1 MSDKVTYYREVK
13 ASERLPSENGY
24 YNTNEGEL
32 KYYPELEAF
41 GISTYQFQPEWW
53 LEPIDITEEE
63 IRKIPYQIAE
73 TFGGGLYGDYFKAS
87 KLTIEMLLSRLKGE

>member
-1 MSDKVTYYREVK
+1 MSNKVTYYREVK
-13 ASERLPSENGY
+13 ASERLPDSKKMPTIATIEEDGRPGVCFSEALI
-24 YNTNEGEL
+24 T
-32 KYYPELEAF
+32 KD
-41 GISTYQFQPEWW
+41 TW